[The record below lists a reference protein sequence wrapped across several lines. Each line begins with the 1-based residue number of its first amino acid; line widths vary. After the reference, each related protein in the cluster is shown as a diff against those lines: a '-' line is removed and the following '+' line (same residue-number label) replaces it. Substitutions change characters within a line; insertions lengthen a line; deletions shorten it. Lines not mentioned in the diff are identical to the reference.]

1 MPPPTTVSPPRW
13 PRRTAPTRESGRA
26 PPWPARPAPGCW
38 PPSPGDVASTS
49 LAPTLMPTPSPT
61 YLCSGPSVTP
71 SPSTRIGASG
81 RRRKPGDGRSHT
93 GTKTAARTASPRRSR
108 LQALVYRKSIPR
120 YLLMRAGSKRLK
132 SLETSRF
139 SPLQLED
146 APDPDL
152 PTPEWV
158 RVKPLLS
165 GICGSDLG
173 TLSSENSPYFSPI
186 TSPPF
191 VMGHEV
197 VGEILEDNSG
207 FRAGERV
214 VLEPALGCEV
224 RGIDPPCP
232 YCASGRYALCL
243 NVAKGDISPGIQTGF
258 CHDTGGGWS
267 RGTLVAHPSQLHR
280 VPDAV
285 PDEAAVAVEPLAC
298 AVHAALEAAPGD
310 TSLVIGAG
318 SVGLFTVAALRHL
331 TAAGRIICVAK
342 HARQREEALRL
353 GADEVVYPKDTFTTL
368 PKMLGTEAYRPELG
382 KPVVMGGADRVYECV
397 GTPGTMEDAIRLTKP
412 SGEVTLVGMPAA
424 KSSLDLTALWYK
436 EISLSGSYAYGAEEH
451 EGEKTSSF
459 ALALRLAPEI
469 GLEKMVG
476 PHFTLEKYG

>member
-1 MPPPTTVSPPRW
+1 
-13 PRRTAPTRESGRA
+13 
-26 PPWPARPAPGCW
+26 
-38 PPSPGDVASTS
+38 
-49 LAPTLMPTPSPT
+49 
-61 YLCSGPSVTP
+61 
-71 SPSTRIGASG
+71 
-81 RRRKPGDGRSHT
+81 
-93 GTKTAARTASPRRSR
+93 
-108 LQALVYRKSIPR
+108 LQALLYRKSVPR
-120 YLLMRAGSKRLK
+120 YLLMRAAAKRIK
-132 SLETSRF
+132 TLETGRF
-139 SPLQLED
+139 SPLQLEEVR
-146 APDPDL
+146 DPDL

-158 RVKPLLS
+158 RVRPLLS

-191 VMGHEV
+191 VMGHEIF
-197 VGEILEDNSG
+197 GEVAEDNSG

-214 VLEPALGCEV
+214 VVEPALGCKV
-224 RGIDPPCP
+224 RGIEPPCP
-232 YCASGRYALCL
+232 YCASGRHALCL

-280 VPDAV
+280 VPAAV

-298 AVHAALEAAPGD
+298 AVHAALGSPPGPDD
-310 TSLVIGAG
+310 TALVIGAG

-331 TAAGRIICVAK
+331 TRTGRIICVAK

-353 GADEVVYPKDTFTTL
+353 GADEVVHPKDTYTAL
-368 PKMLGTEAYRPELG
+368 PGMLGTEAYKPELG

-397 GTPGTMEDAIRLTKP
+397 GSPATMEDAARLTKP
-412 SGEVTLVGMPAA
+412 GGEATLVGMPSA

-436 EISLSGSYAYGAEEH
+436 EARLGGSYAYGVEEY
-451 EGEKTSSF
+451 EGEATSSF
-459 ALALRLAPEI
+459 ALALRLASAI

-476 PHFTLEKYG
+476 PRFRLEEYGKAVAAARSAGREGNVKVIFDHRGFRHQASGIG

>member
-1 MPPPTTVSPPRW
+1 M
-13 PRRTAPTRESGRA
+13 
-26 PPWPARPAPGCW
+26 
-38 PPSPGDVASTS
+38 
-49 LAPTLMPTPSPT
+49 
-61 YLCSGPSVTP
+61 
-71 SPSTRIGASG
+71 
-81 RRRKPGDGRSHT
+81 
-93 GTKTAARTASPRRSR
+93 
-108 LQALVYRKSIPR
+108 QALVYRKSIPR
-120 YLLMRAGSKRLK
+120 YLLMRAGSKRIK
-132 SLETSRF
+132 TLETSRF

-146 APDPDL
+146 APDPAL

-158 RVKPLLS
+158 RIKPLLS

-197 VGEILEDNSG
+197 LGEVAEDNSG
-207 FRAGERV
+207 FDAGERV
-214 VLEPALGCEV
+214 VLEPALGCRV
-224 RGIDPPCP
+224 RGIEPSCA
-232 YCASGRYALCL
+232 YCASGSHALCM

-267 RGTLVAHPSQLHR
+267 HRSLVAHPSQLHR

-298 AVHAALEAAPGD
+298 AVHAALQAAPSPDD

-331 TAAGRIICVAK
+331 TEAGRIICVAK
-342 HARQREEALRL
+342 HGRQREEALRL
-353 GADEVVYPKDTFTTL
+353 GADVVVHPKETL
-368 PKMLGTEAYRPELG
+368 TAVPKLLGTEAYKPELG
-382 KPVVMGGADRVYECV
+382 KPVVMGGADRVYDCV
-397 GTPGTMEDAIRLTKP
+397 GASGTMEDAVRLTKP
-412 SGEVTLVGMPAA
+412 GGEATLVGMPAA

-436 EISLSGSYAYGAEEH
+436 EIRLGGSYAYGAEH
-451 EGEKTSSF
+451 YDGEQTSSF

-469 GLEKMVG
+469 RLEEMVG
-476 PHFTLEKYG
+476 PRYRLEEYSKCHRRRKIRGPRRQLQGGLRP

>member
-1 MPPPTTVSPPRW
+1 
-13 PRRTAPTRESGRA
+13 
-26 PPWPARPAPGCW
+26 
-38 PPSPGDVASTS
+38 
-49 LAPTLMPTPSPT
+49 
-61 YLCSGPSVTP
+61 
-71 SPSTRIGASG
+71 
-81 RRRKPGDGRSHT
+81 
-93 GTKTAARTASPRRSR
+93 

-120 YLLMRAGSKRLK
+120 YLLMHVGSKRIK
-132 SLETSRF
+132 TLETSRF

-146 APDPDL
+146 VPDPDL

-197 VGEILEDNSG
+197 FGEVANDNAG

-214 VLEPALGCEV
+214 VVEPALGCRV
-224 RGIDPPCP
+224 RGIEPPCSF
-232 YCASGRYALCL
+232 CASGRHALCL

-267 RGTLVAHPSQLHR
+267 HRSLVAHPSQLHR

-298 AVHAALEAAPGD
+298 AVHAAVEAVPGPDD

-331 TAAGRIICVAK
+331 TDAGRIICVAK
-342 HARQREEALRL
+342 HARQKAEALRL
-353 GADEVVYPKDTFTTL
+353 GADEVVNPKETYTTL
-368 PKMLGTEAYRPELG
+368 PKMLGTEAYKPELG

-397 GTPGTMEDAIRLTKP
+397 GAPGTMEDAVRLTKP
-412 SGEVTLVGMPAA
+412 GGEATLVGMPAA

-436 EISLSGSYAYGAEEH
+436 EVRLTGSYAYGIEEH
-451 EGEKTSSF
+451 DGEQPSSF
-459 ALALRLAPEI
+459 ELALRLAPEI
-469 GLEKMVG
+469 RLEKMVG
-476 PHFTLEKYG
+476 PRFRLEDYREAIAAARSAGREGHVKIAFDHRD